1 MLALTGCFRRTN
13 SYPFSTSRTR
23 TKETICDWPMEQ
35 EHIYVH
41 QLFYV
46 THPSFLEDNQIS

>member
-13 SYPFSTSRTR
+13 SFPFSTSRTR